1 MNHPTLKLALLLL
14 AALAASGCGVRRVPL
29 DVLSKLPYE
38 AKIELLEAEND
49 LAVAIDKVDE
59 AHNEM
64 LRARDGIRR
73 ARARLGAAEREV
85 GEAKDE
91 VSREVARLA
100 VKEGDARVEFLRA
113 RQRVN
118 VSEERIADVAM
129 LCAQARFELARLQAA
144 KKYKLEGSE
153 SLDQA
158 FFEDQVKRCDARVE
172 SMRAEQKTEHDAA
185 EKVRATW
192 DEEKAALAKK
202 TFDARASPYVE

>member
-1 MNHPTLKLALLLL
+1 MNRLTQLIFLAGLL
-14 AALAASGCGVRRVPL
+14 AAATGCGIRRVPG
-29 DVLSKLPYE
+29 DVLGKLPYE

-73 ARARLGAAEREV
+73 ARARLSSAEREV
-85 GEAKDE
+85 GEARDD

-118 VSEERIADVAM
+118 VMEERITDRALV
-129 LCAQARFELARLQAA
+129 CAQARFELARLAAA
-144 KKYKLEGSE
+144 KKAKLEGSE
-153 SLDQA
+153 SLDQEA
-158 FFEDQVKRCDARVE
+158 FEDQVKRCDARVE
-172 SMRAEQKTEHDAA
+172 EMRAEQKKENADA

-192 DEEKAALAKK
+192 DQEKAALAKK
-202 TFDARASPYVE
+202 TFDARASPFVE

>member
-1 MNHPTLKLALLLL
+1 MKRLLFLFGALALT
-14 AALAASGCGVRRVPL
+14 AGCGIRRVPG

-73 ARARLGAAEREV
+73 ARARLSAAEREV
-85 GEAKDE
+85 GEARDD

-100 VKEGDARVEFLRA
+100 VKEGEARVEYLRA

-118 VSEERIADVAM
+118 VTEERIVDVA
-129 LCAQARFELARLQAA
+129 LTCAQGRFELARLAAA
-144 KKYKLEGSE
+144 KKAKLEGSE
-153 SLDQA
+153 RLNQA
-158 FFEDQVKRCDARVE
+158 DFEDQVKRCDARVE
-172 SMRAEQKTEHDAA
+172 AMRAEQKKEAEEA
-185 EKVRATW
+185 EKEKEKW
-192 DEEKAALAKK
+192 DQEKAALAKK
-202 TFDARASPYVE
+202 TFDARASPFVE